1 MFEKDYYDYR
11 KMVLTINRMEDKID
25 EMLKQIAELE
35 LTVKGS
41 IDYNDLY
48 VPVSKAKL
56 EKLKE
61 EK

>member
-1 MFEKDYYDYR
+1 
-11 KMVLTINRMEDKID
+11 MEDKID

-41 IDYNDLY
+41 IDYNDLF
-48 VPVSKAKL
+48 VPVSRTKI

>member
-41 IDYNDLY
+41 IDYNDLF
-48 VPVSKAKL
+48 VPVSRTKI

>member
-25 EMLKQIAELE
+25 EMIKQIEELE
-35 LTVKGS
+35 LTIKGS
-41 IDYNDLY
+41 IDYNDRSF
-48 VPVSKAKL
+48 PV
-56 EKLKE
+56 KE